1 MGTSAAG
8 LRSTVANYRF
18 GTLSESDQLASLQS
32 QFSSAYSLAQAT
44 QGDGATLAGYGD
56 KVNNLL
62 GPLIELLN
70 STGKTSLIS
79 NYLAQAESVASLI
92 DAATPVNYQQDSLSL
107 LGSIDATLAALEDS
121 SMSAEAIISNAVAA
135 GANRT
140 AVGLKTI
147 GEAISGKTI
156 PAFAGG
162 GYHAGGM
169 RLVGENGPELE
180 VTGPSRIFNA
190 SQTRGMLGG
199 NGRLEAL
206 VERQAKQLEAMSF
219 ELRAIAQTNARLAKL
234 AERAEQEGTLV
245 RTDADTPL
253 QVETV

>member
-1 MGTSAAG
+1 M
-8 LRSTVANYRF
+8 
-18 GTLSESDQLASLQS
+18 
-32 QFSSAYSLAQAT
+32 
-44 QGDGATLAGYGD
+44 
-56 KVNNLL
+56 
-62 GPLIELLN
+62 
-70 STGKTSLIS
+70 
-79 NYLAQAESVASLI
+79 
-92 DAATPVNYQQDSLSL
+92 
-107 LGSIDATLAALEDS
+107 GSIDATLAALEAS
-121 SMSAEAIISNAVAA
+121 SLSAEAIISNAVAA

-199 NGRLEAL
+199 GGNGHLEAL
-206 VERQAKQLEAMSF
+206 VQRLTQEVEG
-219 ELRAIAQTNARLAKL
+219 LRAEARATATNTNKTAKIL
-234 AERAEQEGTLV
+234 SRVSQDGDSLTVSTDSTNPLV
-245 RTDADTPL
+245 
-253 QVETV
+253 TVAA